1 MARRRKMLKFNKE
14 FYNMLDAEDKK
25 HYMSQDPLMPRLATR
40 ITKSIAKQVYGK
52 SQSKKPRQ
60 PLPIWQDRDVS
71 NRGTK
76 LNP

>member
-1 MARRRKMLKFNKE
+1 MARRKMLKFDKK

-25 HYMSQDPLMPRLATR
+25 HYMAQDPLMPRIAMFR
-40 ITKSIAKQVYGK
+40 GKSKQYGK

-60 PLPIWQDRDVS
+60 PLPVWQDRDVKK
-71 NRGTK
+71 RGTK

>member
-1 MARRRKMLKFNKE
+1 MARKRRLKFDKK

-25 HYMSQDPLMPRLATR
+25 HYMSQDPVMTRSFRLIKQQKPVKGTDAPRRT
-40 ITKSIAKQVYGK
+40 
-52 SQSKKPRQ
+52 